1 MLLPYPGHT
10 DPFLAPLL
18 LNKGLCISR
27 RTLVTYSALRMA
39 ERGAVCWDLLV
50 PALRRAMF
58 VLDQGRGCKEN
69 RRTLQRLCPDDDV
82 APATGYT
89 FCAQMTI

>member
-39 ERGAVCWDLLV
+39 ERAQCVGTYLFQLCGVPCSCWIKV
-50 PALRRAMF
+50 VAAKRTG
-58 VLDQGRGCKEN
+58 VLYNGS
-69 RRTLQRLCPDDDV
+69 
-82 APATGYT
+82 AP
-89 FCAQMTI
+89 MMMLH